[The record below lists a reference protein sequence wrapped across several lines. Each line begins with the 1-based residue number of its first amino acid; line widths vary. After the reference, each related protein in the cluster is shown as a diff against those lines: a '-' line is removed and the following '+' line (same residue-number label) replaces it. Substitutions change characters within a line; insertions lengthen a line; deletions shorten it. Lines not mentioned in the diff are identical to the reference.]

1 MIFESQDDM
10 IGEITFQEANMKKR
24 YKLSEV
30 TKQLV
35 LVASGKEKADLVI
48 QNGTLVNV
56 NTGELL
62 PHMDVAISHGR
73 IALVGDATHTI
84 GETTHVIDAHGL
96 YIAPGFI
103 DGHIHVES
111 SMVTVKEYAK
121 AVIPHGTTTIM
132 MDPHEI
138 ANVLGTKGV
147 HMMIQEGKEL
157 PLNVYTTMPSCVPA
171 TADFETSGA
180 MLSLEDIA
188 QGLEQDAII
197 GLGEMMNYPGVLN
210 ADGSVHNRLKATLD
224 QNKIITG
231 HYPVPDV
238 GGPGLNAYIAAG
250 ARCCHETV
258 RMEDALA
265 KMRLGMY
272 VQVREGSAWCD
283 LKEVAKALTTTSI
296 DSRFACLVSDDTHPD
311 HLITQGHMDHII
323 RRAIEEGISPITAI
337 QMATLNTA
345 QCFSLDR
352 DLGSISPGKWADIV
366 LLEDLNT
373 VKVVMTLINGECV
386 AKDGKMLCELHTT
399 TYPDFSKQTMAIPT
413 PLNPEDFGIYAP
425 KDFNKDAIG
434 IHLIEIIETIAT
446 THHRK
451 ATLPIKDG
459 LLSSDLSQDILKLAV
474 IDRHSGLQ
482 TMGKGFVKGFKLTSG
497 AVAST
502 VAHDA
507 HNLCVLGT
515 NDEDMAL
522 AANTLASCGG
532 GQVVVQNGIVLA
544 LNPLPIAGLMSD
556 EPIEVV
562 AQRVA
567 KIDEAWKTI
576 GCPIASPF
584 MTMALLSLA
593 VIPELRLTNK
603 GLIDTNTFESIS
615 LFIES

>member
-1 MIFESQDDM
+1 
-10 IGEITFQEANMKKR
+10 MKKR
-24 YKLSEV
+24 YRLSEV

-48 QNGTLVNV
+48 KNGTLINV

-62 PHMDVAISHGR
+62 PHIDVAISHGR
-73 IALVGDATHTI
+73 IALVGDAAHTI
-84 GETTHVIDAHGL
+84 GEETIVIDADGL

-121 AVIPHGTTTIM
+121 AVMPHGTTAIM

-138 ANVLGTKGV
+138 ANVLGLEGIG
-147 HMMIQEGKEL
+147 MMIQEGKEI

-171 TADFETSGA
+171 TANFETTGA
-180 MLSLEDIA
+180 ELSLRDIA
-188 QGLEQDAII
+188 AGLSQDTII

-210 ADGSVHNRLKATLD
+210 ADSNVHNILKATLD
-224 QNKIITG
+224 RDKIITG
-231 HYPVPDV
+231 HYPVPDA
-238 GGPGLNAYIAAG
+238 GGPGLNAYIASG

-283 LKEVAKALTTTSI
+283 VKEVAKALTTTSI

-311 HLITQGHMDHII
+311 HLLTQGHMDHII
-323 RRAIEEGISPITAI
+323 RRAIEEGIPPITAI

-345 QCFSLDR
+345 QCFSIDR
-352 DLGSISPGKWADIV
+352 DLGSVSPGKWADIV
-366 LLEDLNT
+366 LLEDLDT
-373 VKVVMTLINGECV
+373 VKVAMTLINGECI
-386 AKDGKMLCELHTT
+386 AKDGKMLCELHTSS
-399 TYPDFSKQTMAIPT
+399 YPNFAKQTMAIHET
-413 PLNPEDFGIYAP
+413 FTPEDFKISAP
-425 KDFNKDAIG
+425 EGLNRENID

-451 ATLPIKDG
+451 TSLTIKDG
-459 LLSSDLSQDILKLAV
+459 KLPSDLTQDILKLAV

-522 AANTLASCGG
+522 AANTLAQCGG
-532 GQVVVQNGIVLA
+532 GQVVVQDGIVLA
-544 LNPLPIAGLMSD
+544 LNPLPIAGLMSED
-556 EPIEVV
+556 SIEVV
-562 AQRVA
+562 AKRVA
-567 KIDEAWKTI
+567 EIDEAWKTI

-603 GLIDTNTFESIS
+603 GLIDTNTFEPIS
-615 LFIES
+615 LFVEA